1 MIRVGAA
8 AFALLVLGKRCVRR
22 AGTNS
27 GGATHAAK
35 EHDMLV
41 DVGGH
46 KLEMVSAGTKGPTV
60 VLESGFGATSD
71 FWEKVQHGAS
81 EFVAQ
86 ELHSALHAGQFA
98 PPNVLVGHS
107 IGSFYIRVFANTYPR
122 EVCGMVFVDPVSE
135 DFYEWMRTHQPEDWK
150 QMEAASSQ
158 LPEGLRNELARKDE
172 SAEQA
177 RQAWPLPKV
186 PAILITATKPIA
198 AILYAHVVP
207 KSLRSQEV
215 GKSERVRA
223 SPYFRD
229 FSEGPTFIFR
239 TAWRL
244 RAVLTQSLPR
254 TRSNCGISGKLFTA
268 SAVKGQKRKSPE
280 LLGRCSANAAK
291 TKSERLVGLAAESS
305 QNAKLSEN

>member
-46 KLEMVSAGTKGPTV
+46 KLEVVSAGTKGPTV

-158 LPEGLRNELARKDE
+158 LPEGLRNELARK
-172 SAEQA
+172 
-177 RQAWPLPKV
+177 
-186 PAILITATKPIA
+186 
-198 AILYAHVVP
+198 
-207 KSLRSQEV
+207 
-215 GKSERVRA
+215 ERRA
-223 SPYFRD
+223 SPTGMA
-229 FSEGPTFIFR
+229 SAEGPDHSDHSDETN
-239 TAWRL
+239 A
-244 RAVLTQSLPR
+244 A
-254 TRSNCGISGKLFTA
+254 
-268 SAVKGQKRKSPE
+268 
-280 LLGRCSANAAK
+280 LLYTHDDPGVDANA
-291 TKSERLVGLAAESS
+291 SRVCR
-305 QNAKLSEN
+305 KLSGNRTDCHGQEHTHGPTRPTGVGGGRHSSRS

>member
-46 KLEMVSAGTKGPTV
+46 KLEVVSAGTKGPTV

-158 LPEGLRNELARKDE
+158 LPEGLRNELAGKDE

-186 PAILITATKPIA
+186 PIILITATKPM
-198 AILYAHVVP
+198 P
-207 KSLRSQEV
+207 
-215 GKSERVRA
+215 
-223 SPYFRD
+223 PYFT
-229 FSEGPTFIFR
+229 PMTIQ
-239 TAWRL
+239 AW
-244 RAVLTQSLPR
+244 TQMHQEFAENFP
-254 TRSNCGISGKLFTA
+254 GIEQIVTD
-268 SAVKGQKRKSPE
+268 KSTHMVPLDQPE
-280 LLGRCSANAAK
+280 LVVSAI
-291 TKSERLVGLAAESS
+291 R
-305 QNAKLSEN
+305 

>member
-46 KLEMVSAGTKGPTV
+46 KLEVVSAGTKGPTV

-158 LPEGLRNELARKDE
+158 LPEGLRNELARK
-172 SAEQA
+172 
-177 RQAWPLPKV
+177 
-186 PAILITATKPIA
+186 
-198 AILYAHVVP
+198 
-207 KSLRSQEV
+207 
-215 GKSERVRA
+215 ERRA
-223 SPYFRD
+223 SPTGMAPA
-229 FSEGPTFIFR
+229 EGSDYSNHSDETNCR
-239 TAWRL
+239 HTL
-244 RAVLTQSLPR
+244 RPC
-254 TRSNCGISGKLFTA
+254 RSKSPLGP
-268 SAVKGQKRKSPE
+268 RKSGNRKGFG
-280 LLGRCSANAAK
+280 LVRTSAISAK
-291 TKSERLVGLAAESS
+291 GPPSS
-305 QNAKLSEN
+305 FVQHGACAPS